1 MQETERFKMFGC
13 PKILA
18 SILTS
23 IFPTGQAVLGLVSGK
38 ERKKGKKGEC
48 FGKLKPTHQWCRY
61 PNPNVV
67 PETGVWIIGDGESL
81 PFRKVFY
88 KCPRPEAHH

>member
-1 MQETERFKMFGC
+1 
-13 PKILA
+13 
-18 SILTS
+18 LTS

-81 PFRKVFY
+81 PFRKIFTSVPGP
-88 KCPRPEAHH
+88 KHITKDKGGVTK

>member
-1 MQETERFKMFGC
+1 MF
-13 PKILA
+13 LVEA
-18 SILTS
+18 FTTA
-23 IFPTGQAVLGLVSGK
+23 IFPTGQAVVGLVSGQ
-38 ERKKGKKGEC
+38 ERKKKGKKREC
-48 FGKLKPTHQWCRY
+48 FGKLKPIQQWCRY

-88 KCPRPEAHH
+88 QCPRPEAHH

>member
-1 MQETERFKMFGC
+1 MLDDFTTC
-13 PKILA
+13 
-18 SILTS
+18 
-23 IFPTGQAVLGLVSGK
+23 IFPRGQAVLGLVSGK
-38 ERKKGKKGEC
+38 ERKTRPSTACPVEGKKGEC

-81 PFRKVFY
+81 PFRKVFD

>member
-1 MQETERFKMFGC
+1 MFSC
-13 PKILA
+13 PKILV